1 MKTFFPTSFF
11 KSNWWSSMNV
21 DCLNHKSI
29 DFGFWNQWFFF
40 SLFVTNTRLNVI
52 RNFFFLSFQEISRKF
67 FFFFVQI
74 KDWRK
79 EETFFLGSIIFW
91 LLTMTMNI
99 VGGKNNFAKAKKKLF
114 PFKFFIQKQS
124 NEKSHFFLQLNLND
138 CQ

>member
-79 EETFFLGSIIFW
+79 EETFFFGIHNF
-91 LLTMTMNI
+91 LTFDNDNEYCWWQ
-99 VGGKNNFAKAKKKLF
+99 KQLCKSKKKVVSVQVLYSEAKQWKK
-114 PFKFFIQKQS
+114 PFFS
-124 NEKSHFFLQLNLND
+124 PT
-138 CQ
+138 